1 MKLIIAIIY
10 CAPINCGILLHSV
23 NFNSFSKIHPF
34 LVLLSQLLF
43 PASSTVHRT
52 LMLLAGSYQS
62 WLTVWASG

>member
-10 CAPINCGILLHSV
+10 CAPINCGILHSV
-23 NFNSFSKIHPF
+23 NFNSFRKIHPF
-34 LVLLSQLLF
+34 LILLSQPLF

-52 LMLLAGSYQS
+52 LILLASSYQS